1 MYFYKKALLYLK
13 NIFNFFLQ
21 KIKKNNL
28 IEIFICIFR
37 YTFLVLFAIFLV
49 FPFVF
54 MIICA
59 LKNDQDILSSNFSF
73 KPKEITFI
81 NFYRVLKF
89 QEIFQEFQIFKYFLN
104 TVKMVFF
111 STLLGT
117 FISII
122 TAFCFSVLKFKSKKK
137 LYTLLFLG
145 MIITNESL
153 LLTNFRTVTSLK
165 MTDTGDGLTITGGV
179 YFAMILPFLVDI
191 FHIFLLIENSEKVPK
206 ELYYAAKID
215 GTSDWNYL
223 WKIWVPI
230 LKPTIVTTIIF
241 RSVAA
246 WNSYMW
252 PELVGGKLLTN
263 TVRKFF
269 YYETETLTMNLQMT
283 ISFLVIL
290 PLILIFLFFKKYI
303 VTGELQSGIKG

>member
-1 MYFYKKALLYLK
+1 MYCYTRALLYFK
-13 NIFNFFLQ
+13 NIFNFCLQ
-21 KIKKNNL
+21 KIKKIKI
-28 IEIFICIFR
+28 IEIFICIFK
-37 YTFLVLFAIFLV
+37 YIFLVLCAIFLV

-54 MIICA
+54 MIICT
-59 LKNDQDILSSNFSF
+59 LKSDQDILSSNFSF
-73 KPKEITFI
+73 PPKEITFK
-81 NFYRVLKF
+81 NFYRVLDFK
-89 QEIFQEFQIFKYFLN
+89 EINLFEYFLN

-122 TAFCFSVLKFKSKKK
+122 TAFCFSILKFKSKKT

-145 MIITNESL
+145 MIINNESL

-165 MTDTGDGLTITGGV
+165 MTDTGDGSTIIGGV
-179 YFAMILPFLVDI
+179 YLAMILPFLVDI
-191 FHIFLLIENSEKVPK
+191 FHIFLLIENSKKVPR
-206 ELYYAAKID
+206 ELYYASKID
-215 GTSDWNYL
+215 GTNDWNYL

-241 RSVAA
+241 RSIAA

-263 TVRKFF
+263 KVRRFF
-269 YYETETLTMNLQMT
+269 YHEAENLTMNLQMT

-303 VTGELQSGIKG
+303 ITGELQSGIKG

>member
-1 MYFYKKALLYLK
+1 MYFYKKVLLYLK

-21 KIKKNNL
+21 KLKKKKI
-28 IEIFICIFR
+28 IEIFICICK
-37 YTFLVLFAIFLV
+37 YIFLVLCAIFLV

-59 LKNDQDILSSNFSF
+59 LKNDKDILSSNFSF
-73 KPKEITFI
+73 EPQKITFKNFSNVLSIKEIKLF
-81 NFYRVLKF
+81 
-89 QEIFQEFQIFKYFLN
+89 EYFLN

-165 MTDTGDGLTITGGV
+165 MTDTGDGSTIIGGV
-179 YFAMILPFLVDI
+179 YLAMILPFLVDI
-191 FHIFLLIENSEKVPK
+191 FHIFLLIENSEKIPK
-206 ELYYAAKID
+206 ELYYASKID

-241 RSVAA
+241 RSIAA

-269 YYETETLTMNLQMT
+269 YYEAENLPMNLQMT

-303 VTGELQSGIKG
+303 ITNGELQSGIKG